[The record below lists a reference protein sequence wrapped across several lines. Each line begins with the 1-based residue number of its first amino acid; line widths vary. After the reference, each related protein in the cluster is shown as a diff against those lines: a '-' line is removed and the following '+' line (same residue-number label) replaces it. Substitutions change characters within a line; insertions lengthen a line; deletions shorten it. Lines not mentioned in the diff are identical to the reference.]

1 MTSGIVFYYDLATVI
16 VISII
21 MFGFLGYMTG
31 ANLARNWRSI
41 WLLVFFCALLAVGE
55 RFMAHTIVWHR
66 FYLLLDLFWSDEEGL
81 SVAFDAYIFVSFGI
95 CLAFAFLAYFSTKAS
110 LMVRQ
115 YPWLYVR
122 SGPFGWRRR

>member
-1 MTSGIVFYYDLATVI
+1 MDSGIVFYFDLATTI

-31 ANLARNWRSI
+31 ANAARNWKSLG
-41 WLLVFFCALLAVGE
+41 LLVFYCAMLAIGE

-66 FYLLLDLFWSDEEGL
+66 FYLLLDVFVTEEGL
-81 SVAFDAYIFVSFGI
+81 GIGFDAYILVSFVI
-95 CLAFAFLAYFSTKAS
+95 CMAFAFLAFYSTRAS

-115 YPWLYVR
+115 YPWLYER